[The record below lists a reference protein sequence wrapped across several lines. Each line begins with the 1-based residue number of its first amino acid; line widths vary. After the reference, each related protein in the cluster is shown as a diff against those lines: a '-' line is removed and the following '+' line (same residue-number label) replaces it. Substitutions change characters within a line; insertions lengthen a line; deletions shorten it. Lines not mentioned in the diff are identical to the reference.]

1 VQRSARSFTLGVGSL
16 VGDKLYVFPRDGGDE
31 VLRCLEA
38 ATGKELAIG
47 MTITRGSSAL
57 LRRRYHAVQVT
68 LQGSVTSSSE

>member
-47 MTITRGSSAL
+47 MTITL
-57 LRRRYHAVQVT
+57 
-68 LQGSVTSSSE
+68 